1 MPAVKKARI
10 IDSIKKDEII
20 QSLEK
25 EIRTDGRKFLDY
37 RQLKIETNVLQKTN
51 GSARVILGDSEVLA
65 GIKVETGKPFPDTPD
80 QGIIICNAEMLPIA
94 SVYLEPGP
102 PNEDTIELSRVSDRG
117 IRESGMIDTSQLVI
131 KKGEKVFSVF
141 IDVAVIN
148 EDGNLFDAVSY
159 AIATALSLCTMPKF
173 KIEKDEI
180 IMLDETQ
187 PLPIKSLPVSTTF
200 VKINDKI
207 MIDPTADEQELSSAR
222 LTIVTDENG
231 KYVSGQKG
239 KPGGFTF
246 DELSHITSTSKQI
259 GENIRK
265 IIKEAV
271 KNGS

>member
-10 IDSIKKDEII
+10 IDSIKKDDIK

-102 PNEDTIELSRVSDRG
+102 PNEDT
-117 IRESGMIDTSQLVI
+117 RESGMIDTSQLVI
-131 KKGEKVFSVF
+131 QEGEKVFSVF
-141 IDVAVIN
+141 IDIAVIN

-180 IMLDETQ
+180 IMLDETK
-187 PLPIKSLPVSTTF
+187 PLPIKSLPVSKTF

-246 DELSHITSTSKQI
+246 DELSHITSASKQI

-265 IIKEAV
+265 VIKEAV